1 MKARR
6 RFHRVLGKGETEEIV
21 VEIRDATRAWVKTPG
36 AEVMAEFARLPDG
49 RTSVILPSGRQVAGR
64 TSVRPGGRT
73 ETWAGARRLP
83 IRLAD
88 ALREMAGDD
97 SGVGAAAAEVRALIP
112 GRVVE
117 VRVSPGDVVS
127 PGTTLVVLEAMKMQ
141 NEIQAESHARVVAV
155 DCVAGQAVD
164 TGAIL
169 IRLEPHPPE

>member
-1 MKARR
+1 MKGRR

-21 VEIRDATRAWVKTPG
+21 VEIRDAKQAWVKTPNG
-36 AEVMAEFARLPDG
+36 EVTADFARLPDG

-64 TSVRPGGRT
+64 TSVRPGGRA
-73 ETWAGARRLP
+73 ETWVGARRLP

-88 ALREMAGDD
+88 ALTEMAGED
-97 SGVGAAAAEVRALIP
+97 SGVGGAAAEVRALIP

-117 VRVSPGDVVS
+117 VRVRPGDLVS

-141 NEIQAESHARVVAV
+141 NEIQAESDARVAAV
-155 DCVAGQAVD
+155 LCVAGQAVD

-169 IRLEPHPPE
+169 VRLEPRPPE